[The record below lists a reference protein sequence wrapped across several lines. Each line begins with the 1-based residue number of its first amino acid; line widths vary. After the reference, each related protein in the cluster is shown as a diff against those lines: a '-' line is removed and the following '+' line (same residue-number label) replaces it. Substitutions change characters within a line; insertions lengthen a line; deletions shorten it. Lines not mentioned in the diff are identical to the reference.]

1 MKVAITGGAGGVAQ
15 VIRQLLSHRH
25 QFTLFDLPG
34 VGHDPTVV
42 RGDLTRPEDAARLLE
57 GQDALIHLAVA
68 YINTKPDIT
77 PKEHVDVNIAGLY
90 NLLDQAQ
97 RQGVKKVLV
106 ASSVF
111 AHGVAKAD
119 HLPWVVYL
127 PIDEQH
133 PVGPESWGHDIW
145 AMYGYTKWLSE
156 KVCEGFSYVFGIPT
170 FCFRFGPVL
179 MPKPPMKYYCLELCY
194 GYVDYRDLV
203 AGLDLALAK
212 EGLLHEVF
220 NLTADD
226 MFYCDDFFDYLVTYF
241 HHVREIRNQG
251 QFLRPGGHSLYDNS
265 KARRLL
271 GWDPRHSWKDRE
283 FEEGALEEW
292 RARVRA
298 MMDNLKQS
306 GGQHATT

>member
-1 MKVAITGGAGGVAQ
+1 MRIAITGGAGGVAQ
-15 VIRQLLSHRH
+15 SIRQLLSHKHDLR
-25 QFTLFDLPG
+25 LFDLPG
-34 VGHDPTVV
+34 VGDDPTIV
-42 RGDLTRPEDAARLLE
+42 RGDLTNREDVARLLE

-68 YINTKPDIT
+68 YINTKPNIT

-97 RQGVKKVLV
+97 RQGVKKVLT

-111 AHGVAKAD
+111 AHGVAKID

-127 PIDEQH
+127 PIDEEH

-156 KVCEGFSYVFGIPT
+156 KMCEGFSYVSGIPT

-194 GYVDYRDLV
+194 GYVDYRDV
-203 AGLDLALAK
+203 VSALDLALK
-212 EGLLHEVF
+212 KDGLIHGVF

-226 MFYCDDFFDYLVTYF
+226 LFYCPDYFDYLVTYF
-241 HHVREIRNQG
+241 HDIKEIRNHD

-265 KARRLL
+265 KAKRLL
-271 GWDPRHSWKDRE
+271 GWEPKHSWEDRY

-292 RARVRA
+292 RQRVRGIMA
-298 MMDNLKQS
+298 NLRRRER
-306 GGQHATT
+306 